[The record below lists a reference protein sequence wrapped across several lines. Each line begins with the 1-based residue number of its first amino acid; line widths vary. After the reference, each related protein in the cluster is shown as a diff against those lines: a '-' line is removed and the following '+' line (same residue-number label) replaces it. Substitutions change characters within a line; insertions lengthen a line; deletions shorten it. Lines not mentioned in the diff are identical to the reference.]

1 MKIKFLTKKFF
12 RPRLS
17 EFISFQT
24 DNFLR
29 KLKPRPFFTEY
40 IEQVFRKNV
49 EPNVSQN
56 CLTLSV
62 LTDTHEK
69 AVASSSYYGLNGV
82 RHIIEANK
90 ACDSLP
96 VDYNIH
102 LGDLIDGSD
111 KP

>member
-12 RPRLS
+12 RTRLS
-17 EFISFQT
+17 EFISVQT

-49 EPNVSQN
+49 EPNFSQN

-69 AVASSSYYGLNGV
+69 AVSSSSYYGLNGV
-82 RHIIEANK
+82 RHIIEAIRL
-90 ACDSLP
+90 A
-96 VDYNIH
+96 IH
-102 LGDLIDGSD
+102 CQWITIFI
-111 KP
+111 